1 MKKVRV
7 ESRDMHEFLAKMT
20 DYFDGQVEPKLLA
33 EIRGHLSECTHC
45 EVVVS
50 TTKQTIQIYRDNDI
64 YDCHRPARKN
74 HRQHHGEV
82 RCSKSRTDHSAHY
95 IQVKSVI

>member
-1 MKKVRV
+1 MTCT
-7 ESRDMHEFLAKMT
+7 EFLAKMT

-64 YDCHRPARKN
+64 YELPTDLREKTISSIMEKC
-74 HRQHHGEV
+74 
-82 RCSKSRTDHSAHY
+82 RCSK
-95 IQVKSVI
+95 V

>member
-1 MKKVRV
+1 
-7 ESRDMHEFLAKMT
+7 MT

-64 YDCHRPARKN
+64 YELPTDLREKTIANIMEKC
-74 HRQHHGEV
+74 
-82 RCSKSRTDHSAHY
+82 RCSK
-95 IQVKSVI
+95 V

>member
-1 MKKVRV
+1 
-7 ESRDMHEFLAKMT
+7 MT

-64 YDCHRPARKN
+64 YELPTDLREKTISSIMEKC
-74 HRQHHGEV
+74 
-82 RCSKSRTDHSAHY
+82 RCSK
-95 IQVKSVI
+95 V